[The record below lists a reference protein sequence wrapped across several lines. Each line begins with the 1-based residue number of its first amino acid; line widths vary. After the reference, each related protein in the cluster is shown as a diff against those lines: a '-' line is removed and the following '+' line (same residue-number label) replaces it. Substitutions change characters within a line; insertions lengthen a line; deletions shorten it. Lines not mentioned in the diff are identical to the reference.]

1 MNELYFLEPK
11 YENRIPEPPQVQS
24 EFTQSLFQFFG
35 IVAIMLGVWYL
46 YYRWSESLNMDALW
60 FAIPLAF
67 AETMMFI
74 GTILVVINFWRINDT
89 PKQSAPATMLDV
101 VEESQKQ
108 YYGNRDIKI
117 DIYIPVFN
125 EDPELVRQTILAA
138 KRVKKLPTWSV
149 CIYLLDDSKSE
160 EMTKMAK
167 EEGIP
172 QVLRNNTKG
181 RKAGAITYAMDETR
195 GDFIV
200 IIDSDT
206 RLFEDILLNTMG
218 YFRDDSVAWVQTPQW
233 FCDLTEGKPL
243 EEVAKRRF
251 GGVGY
256 SIANFYQKLFGKIKV
271 GQDVFANDP
280 AMFFDVIQRRRNNYN
295 ASFCCGATSIHRTS
309 ALRRVAI
316 SRWVE
321 RVMEAKDRKRAIE
334 ELDVEYICYHTSED
348 IYTSLLVHS
357 YKPKR
362 YKSVLHPNVESKMLS
377 PLDLITW
384 STQRFRYAGGT
395 IDLISKEFSR
405 FFKKTGLTLTQKLMY
420 FSTFWSYTGAIW
432 LVILLLSPIIFM
444 FTNIPPVHSYSMDFF
459 IHLIP
464 FLFFNQLALMVAT
477 WGINSN
483 RGGQFFIAIFPIV
496 LKAFWDVARRKPI
509 KFVVTSKSAK
519 SGNFLSLVRIQLGLI
534 ALYIVAI
541 IYATVMLLIGER
553 IYLTGYSVNLM
564 WSLFNIIS
572 LWAIVQAALYKF
584 EG

>member
-11 YENRIPEPPQVQS
+11 YDDRMPEAPQVQS
-24 EFTQSLFQFFG
+24 DNMQLLFQFFG
-35 IVAIMLGVWYL
+35 VVTIMLGLWYL
-46 YYRWSESLNMDALW
+46 HYRWTDSLNMDALW

-74 GTILVVINFWRINDT
+74 GTILVVINFWRIRDT
-89 PKQSAPATMLDV
+89 KKKSAPETMSDV
-101 VEESQKQ
+101 VEATQRPHYQDKP
-108 YYGNRDIKI
+108 IKI

-138 KRVKKLPTWSV
+138 KKVKTLPTWNV
-149 CIYLLDDSKSE
+149 CYYLLDDSGNEAMAQMAAE
-160 EMTKMAK
+160 ENV
-167 EEGIP
+167 P
-172 QVLRNNTKG
+172 QVLRTSSKG
-181 RKAGAITYAMDETR
+181 RKAGAITHAMDETG

-206 RLFEDILLNTMG
+206 RLFPDILLNTMG

-233 FCDLTEGKPL
+233 FCDLTEGQPL
-243 EEVAKRRF
+243 EKSWKERF
-251 GGVGY
+251 GTFGAR
-256 SIANFYQKLFGKIKV
+256 SASFFQKLFGKTEV
-271 GQDVFANDP
+271 GYDVFANDP

-316 SRWVE
+316 SRWVD
-321 RVMEAKDRKRAIE
+321 RVLEAEDRKQAIE
-334 ELDVEYICYHTSED
+334 AFDVEYISYHTSED
-348 IYTSLLVHS
+348 IYTSLLVHAHKQKK
-357 YKPKR
+357 YQ
-362 YKSVLHPNVESKMLS
+362 SVLHPNVESKMLS
-377 PLDLITW
+377 PLDLGTW
-384 STQRFRYAGGT
+384 ATQRFRYAGGT
-395 IDLISKEFSR
+395 IDLVTKEFGR
-405 FFKKTGLTLTQKLMY
+405 FFKSGLSLGQKLMY

-432 LVILLLSPIIFM
+432 LVILLFSPIIYM
-444 FTNIPPVHSYSMDFF
+444 FTNIAPVQSYSMDFF

-464 FLFFNQLALMVAT
+464 FLFFNQVALMIAT

-509 KFVVTSKSAK
+509 RFVVTAKSAK
-519 SGNFLSLVRIQLGLI
+519 TGNFLSLVKIQMGLI
-534 ALYIVAI
+534 GLYLIAI
-541 IYATVMLLIGER
+541 LYATVMHLIGER

-564 WSLFNIIS
+564 WSFFNMIS
-572 LWAIVQAALYKF
+572 LYAIVRAALYKF

>member
-11 YENRIPEPPQVQS
+11 YDNRVPEAPQEQS
-24 EFTQSLFQFFG
+24 EFTQTLFRFFG
-35 IVAIMLGVWYL
+35 LVAIMLGFWYL
-46 YYRWSESLNMDALW
+46 HYRWTASLNMDALW

-74 GTILVVINFWRINDT
+74 GTILVVVNFWRIKDT
-89 PKQSAPATMLDV
+89 PKQSAPHLMTEV
-101 VEESQKQ
+101 VEDELKP
-108 YYGNRDIKI
+108 YYLGKGIKI

-125 EDPELVRQTILAA
+125 EDPALVRETILAA
-138 KRVKKLPTWSV
+138 KRVKKLPEWNV
-149 CIYLLDDSKSE
+149 CYYLLDDSGDE
-160 EMTKMAK
+160 KMAQMAR
-167 EEGIP
+167 EEGVP
-172 QVLRNNTKG
+172 QVLRTSSKG
-181 RKAGAITYAMDETR
+181 RKAGAITNAMDETG

-206 RLFEDILLNTMG
+206 RLFPDILLNTLG
-218 YFRDDSVAWVQTPQW
+218 YFKDDSVAWVQTPQW
-233 FCDLTEGKPL
+233 FCDLTEGEDL
-243 EEVAKRRF
+243 ENSWKRKA
-251 GGVGY
+251 GKVGEA
-256 SIANFYQKLFGKIKV
+256 SANFFQKFFGKVKV

-280 AMFFDVIQRRRNNYN
+280 AMFFDVIQRRRNNHN

-316 SRWVE
+316 SRWVD
-321 RVMEAKDRKRAIE
+321 RVLAAKDQKAAIE
-334 ELDVEYICYHTSED
+334 EFDVEYISYHTSED
-348 IYTSLLVHS
+348 IYTSLLVHAH
-357 YKPKR
+357 KQKK

-377 PLDLITW
+377 PLDLGTW
-384 STQRFRYAGGT
+384 ATQRFRYAGGT
-395 IDLISKEFSR
+395 IDLVTKEFGR
-405 FFKKTGLTLTQKLMY
+405 FFKSGLSLGQKLMY

-432 LVILLLSPIIFM
+432 LVILIFSPIIYM
-444 FTNIPPVHSYSMDFF
+444 FTNIAPVTSYSMDFF

-509 KFVVTSKSAK
+509 RFVVTAKSAK
-519 SGNFLSLVRIQLGLI
+519 TGNFLSLIKIQMGLI
-534 ALYIVAI
+534 ALYTVAI
-541 IYATVMLLIGER
+541 VYATTMHLIGER
-553 IYLTGYSVNLM
+553 IFLTGYSVNLM
-564 WSLFNIIS
+564 WSFFNMIS

>member
-11 YENRIPEPPQVQS
+11 YDERKPEAPQVQS
-24 EFTQSLFQFFG
+24 ENTQLLFRFFG
-35 IVAIMLGVWYL
+35 LVAIMLGIWYL
-46 YYRWSESLNMDALW
+46 HYRWTASLNMDALW

-89 PKQSAPATMLDV
+89 QKQPAPETMSDV
-101 VEESQKQ
+101 VEENQLA
-108 YYGNRDIKI
+108 YYQDKPIKI

-138 KRVKKLPTWSV
+138 KKVKTLPTWNV
-149 CIYLLDDSKSE
+149 CYYLLDDSNSE
-160 EMTKMAK
+160 EMTAMTEK
-167 EEGIP
+167 EGVP
-172 QVLRNNTKG
+172 QVLRSSSKG
-181 RKAGAITYAMDETR
+181 RKAGAITNAMDETG

-206 RLFEDILLNTMG
+206 RLFPDILLNTLG
-218 YFRDDSVAWVQTPQW
+218 YFRDDTVAWVQTPQW
-233 FCDLTEGKPL
+233 FCDLTQGEEL
-243 EEVAKRRF
+243 EKTWKQKF
-251 GGVGY
+251 GEMGEK
-256 SIANFYQKLFGKIKV
+256 SANFFQKVFGRTKV

-316 SRWVE
+316 SRWVD
-321 RVMEAKDRKRAIE
+321 RVLAADDRQKAIE
-334 ELDVEYICYHTSED
+334 EFDVEYISYHTSED
-348 IYTSLLVHS
+348 IYTSLLVHAH
-357 YKPKR
+357 KQKK
-362 YKSVLHPNVESKMLS
+362 YKSVLHPDVESKMLS
-377 PLDLITW
+377 PLDLGTW
-384 STQRFRYAGGT
+384 ATQRFRYAGGT
-395 IDLISKEFSR
+395 IDLVTKEFGR
-405 FFKKTGLTLTQKLMY
+405 FFKSGLSLGQKLMY

-432 LVILLLSPIIFM
+432 LVILLFSPIIFM
-444 FTNIPPVHSYSMDFF
+444 FTNIAPVQSYSMDFF

-464 FLFFNQLALMVAT
+464 FLFFNQVALMIAT

-509 KFVVTSKSAK
+509 RFVVTAKSAK
-519 SGNFLSLVRIQLGLI
+519 TGNFLSLVKIQMGLI
-534 ALYIVAI
+534 SLYAVAI
-541 IYATVMLLIGER
+541 VYATTMHLIGER

-564 WSLFNIIS
+564 WSFFNMIS

-584 EG
+584 EE

>member
-11 YENRIPEPPQVQS
+11 YDNRVPEAPQEQS
-24 EFTQSLFQFFG
+24 EFTQTLFQFFG
-35 IVAIMLGVWYL
+35 LVAIMLGFWYL
-46 YYRWSESLNMDALW
+46 HYRWTDSLNMDALW

-74 GTILVVINFWRINDT
+74 GTILVVVNFWRIKDT
-89 PKQSAPATMLDV
+89 PKQSAPHFMTEV
-101 VEESQKQ
+101 VEDAQKA
-108 YYGNRDIKI
+108 YYVGKGIKI

-125 EDPELVRQTILAA
+125 EDPALVRETILAA
-138 KRVKKLPTWSV
+138 KRVKKLPEWNV
-149 CIYLLDDSKSE
+149 CYYLLDDSGDE
-160 EMTKMAK
+160 KMAQMAR
-167 EEGIP
+167 EEDVP
-172 QVLRNNTKG
+172 QVLRTSSKG
-181 RKAGAITYAMDETR
+181 RKAGAITNAMDATG

-206 RLFEDILLNTMG
+206 RLFPDILLNTLG
-218 YFRDDSVAWVQTPQW
+218 YFKDDSVAWVQTPQW
-233 FCDLTEGKPL
+233 FCDLTEGENL
-243 EEVAKRRF
+243 EDSWKKKAGK
-251 GGVGY
+251 VGEA
-256 SIANFYQKLFGKIKV
+256 SANFFQKLFGKVKV

-280 AMFFDVIQRRRNNYN
+280 AMFFDVIQRRRNNHN

-316 SRWVE
+316 SRWVD
-321 RVMEAKDRKRAIE
+321 RVLEAKDREKAIE
-334 ELDVEYICYHTSED
+334 EFDVEYISYHTSED
-348 IYTSLLVHS
+348 IYTSLLVHAH
-357 YKPKR
+357 KQKK

-395 IDLISKEFSR
+395 IDLVTKEFGR
-405 FFKKTGLTLTQKLMY
+405 FFKSGLSLGQKLMY

-432 LVILLLSPIIFM
+432 LVILLFSPIIYM
-444 FTNIPPVHSYSMDFF
+444 FTDIAPVTSYSMDFF

-464 FLFFNQLALMVAT
+464 FLFFNQMALMIAT

-509 KFVVTSKSAK
+509 RFVVTAKTAK
-519 SGNFLSLVRIQLGLI
+519 SGNFLSLVKIQMGLI
-534 ALYIVAI
+534 GLYLVAI
-541 IYATVMLLIGER
+541 VYATTMHLIGER
-553 IYLTGYSVNLM
+553 IFLTGFSVNLM
-564 WSLFNIIS
+564 WSFFNMIS

-584 EG
+584 KG